1 MKRNGVEEKKRRKE
15 NHAVLLFSIEWART
29 REYYLFSI
37 KKKKRRHSRLLLNIH
52 TFEHIYYGPHP
63 IRVQLYIDRQERE
76 NKK

>member
-37 KKKKRRHSRLLLNIH
+37 KKKRKEGIVDSYSTYTRSN
-52 TFEHIYYGPHP
+52 TFTT
-63 IRVQLYIDRQERE
+63 DRTP
-76 NKK
+76 